1 MQMKGRRPG
10 QAWPLGVAARPG
22 SGAGTRTLL
31 LGDAEGR
38 AVTRS
43 LMRAV
48 IGAAWEWRAIGSW
61 GLVAT
66 ETVSRA
72 ELGTVTVAEVQRW
85 TACEAEWQ
93 WMSTREHP
101 ESKIRQM
108 RRVWGR

>member
-1 MQMKGRRPG
+1 MQAEKRLHLQWREMVWRRRLVRMQMKGRRPG

-48 IGAAWEWRAIGSW
+48 IGAA
-61 GLVAT
+61 
-66 ETVSRA
+66 
-72 ELGTVTVAEVQRW
+72 
-85 TACEAEWQ
+85 
-93 WMSTREHP
+93 
-101 ESKIRQM
+101 
-108 RRVWGR
+108 